1 MKDKVSSGHLLAAFT
16 VAVWGTTYI
25 STKVLL
31 RDFLPTEILFIRFLM
46 GISFLFLLY
55 PKRLRVH
62 DRKRELT
69 FMAAG
74 LCGICLYYLLENI
87 ALVYTYASNVGVIIA
102 IAPCLTAIVNHFIG
116 QEKGQMHAAFFAGF
130 VIAIIGVFLISFNG
144 ATEFHLN
151 PKGDILAALAA
162 LVWAFYSVLTRK
174 IGSYGYHP
182 VASTRRIFL
191 YGTLF
196 ILPALAIFGFHP
208 DFSKFRESV
217 NLLNILFLGFIAS
230 AICFVTWNTAVKKIG
245 AVKTSVYIYLN
256 PVVTVVTSILIL
268 KEQITWMSG
277 LGMVLTLGGLVL
289 SERPWKQHGV

>member
-1 MKDKVSSGHLLAAFT
+1 M
-16 VAVWGTTYI
+16 
-25 STKVLL
+25 
-31 RDFLPTEILFIRFLM
+31 
-46 GISFLFLLY
+46 
-55 PKRLRVH
+55 
-62 DRKRELT
+62 
-69 FMAAG
+69 
-74 LCGICLYYLLENI
+74 
-87 ALVYTYASNVGVIIA
+87 
-102 IAPCLTAIVNHFIG
+102 
-116 QEKGQMHAAFFAGF
+116 
-130 VIAIIGVFLISFNG
+130 
-144 ATEFHLN
+144 
-151 PKGDILAALAA
+151 
-162 LVWAFYSVLTRK
+162 
-174 IGSYGYHP
+174 
-182 VASTRRIFL
+182 

-208 DFSKFRESV
+208 NFSKFREPV